1 MNVTKREIRLHCD
14 AVAAVPFFERII
26 LVNQHDISL
35 RTYADG
41 REECIVNGLVY
52 AADTLDMIQAD
63 MGSANASKAFH
74 QLTGLWVAE
83 WDRAY
88 RRLWWSQYMD
98 GTAAWYG
105 IWWCQWPAR

>member
-52 AADTLDMIQAD
+52 ASDTLDMI
-63 MGSANASKAFH
+63 

-98 GTAAWYG
+98 NRAMWYG
-105 IWWCQWPAR
+105 IWWCQWPARTVFAQDLS